1 MLEHYEHGAI
11 DASTDMLRDQSESQP
26 FHLLVLILSLSM
38 PDVLTARTGLKLY
51 LHVTQQ
57 HS

>member
-26 FHLLVLILSLSM
+26 FHLLVLILSM